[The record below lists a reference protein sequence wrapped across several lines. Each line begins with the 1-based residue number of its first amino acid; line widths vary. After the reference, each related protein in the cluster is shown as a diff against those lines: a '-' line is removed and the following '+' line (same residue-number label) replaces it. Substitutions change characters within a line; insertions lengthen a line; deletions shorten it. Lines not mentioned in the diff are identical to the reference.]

1 MSTDADFGERLEAQ
15 TATYLDRIDDC
26 VALLPQAFDEY
37 ASGGPYRETVDEIAA
52 ASKASATT
60 KSGDHGRHHQRRPGR
75 HWPVELATRINFNE
89 SALLDFL

>member
-52 ASKASATT
+52 LESECDDQVRRSRASSPTPARTT
-60 KSGDHGRHHQRRPGR
+60 
-75 HWPVELATRINFNE
+75 LAC
-89 SALLDFL
+89 

>member
-52 ASKASATT
+52 SKASATT
-60 KSGDHGRHHQRRPGR
+60 KSGRSRASSPTPARTT
-75 HWPVELATRINFNE
+75 LAC
-89 SALLDFL
+89 